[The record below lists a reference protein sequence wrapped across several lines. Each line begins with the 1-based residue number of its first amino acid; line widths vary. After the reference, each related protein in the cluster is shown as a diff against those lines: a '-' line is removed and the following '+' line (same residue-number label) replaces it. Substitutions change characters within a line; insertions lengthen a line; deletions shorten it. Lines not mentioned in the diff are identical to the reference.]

1 MRRALNADKDSFA
14 YKASHNIKDDYAQY
28 KEWTDIVGQ
37 ENMPKSLAEFQEL
50 KYNDND
56 KFTLMEW
63 LVLIAP
69 TSGYAIYCYEDTLQY
84 TMTSQSKGCFW
95 TLIAAAVL
103 AAVIFQIF
111 RKKYDRFVQGYIQQ
125 KTDLETN
132 PDNKLLIKAVARKA
146 ELVDNLDYVVILIPI
161 LLLCTVLYAFQTAV
175 EQLITLLTV
184 VSGSVI
190 AKIGLHA
197 IRLNVQRRDMLR
209 RIDK

>member
-1 MRRALNADKDSFA
+1 MKNNA
-14 YKASHNIKDDYAQY
+14 
-28 KEWTDIVGQ
+28 
-37 ENMPKSLAEFQEL
+37 KSILL
-50 KYNDND
+50 
-56 KFTLMEW
+56 TLMEW

-95 TLIAAAVL
+95 TLIAVAIL

-132 PDNKLLIKAVARKA
+132 PDNELLIKAVARKA

-184 VSGSVI
+184 VSCSII

-197 IRLNVQRRDMLR
+197 IRLNVQRQDMLR

>member
-1 MRRALNADKDSFA
+1 MKN
-14 YKASHNIKDDYAQY
+14 N
-28 KEWTDIVGQ
+28 T
-37 ENMPKSLAEFQEL
+37 KSILL
-50 KYNDND
+50 
-56 KFTLMEW
+56 TLMEW

-95 TLIAAAVL
+95 TLIAVASIAT
-103 AAVIFQIF
+103 VIFQLF

-132 PDNKLLIKAVARKA
+132 PDNELLIKAVARKA

-209 RIDK
+209 RLDK

>member
-1 MRRALNADKDSFA
+1 MKNNA
-14 YKASHNIKDDYAQY
+14 
-28 KEWTDIVGQ
+28 
-37 ENMPKSLAEFQEL
+37 KSILL
-50 KYNDND
+50 
-56 KFTLMEW
+56 TLMEW
-63 LVLIAP
+63 IVLIAP

-84 TMTSQSKGCFW
+84 TMTAQSKGCFW
-95 TLIAAAVL
+95 TLIAVAIL

-161 LLLCTVLYAFQTAV
+161 LLLCTALYAFQTAV

-184 VSGSVI
+184 VSCSII

-197 IRLNVQRRDMLR
+197 IRLNVQRQDMLR

>member
-1 MRRALNADKDSFA
+1 M
-14 YKASHNIKDDYAQY
+14 
-28 KEWTDIVGQ
+28 
-37 ENMPKSLAEFQEL
+37 
-50 KYNDND
+50 
-56 KFTLMEW
+56 
-63 LVLIAP
+63 
-69 TSGYAIYCYEDTLQY
+69 
-84 TMTSQSKGCFW
+84 
-95 TLIAAAVL
+95 
-103 AAVIFQIF
+103 
-111 RKKYDRFVQGYIQQ
+111 
-125 KTDLETN
+125 
-132 PDNKLLIKAVARKA
+132 LIKAVARKA

>member
-1 MRRALNADKDSFA
+1 MKNNA
-14 YKASHNIKDDYAQY
+14 
-28 KEWTDIVGQ
+28 
-37 ENMPKSLAEFQEL
+37 KSILL
-50 KYNDND
+50 
-56 KFTLMEW
+56 TVVEW

-84 TMTSQSKGCFW
+84 TMTAQSKGCFW
-95 TLIAAAVL
+95 TLIAVAVL

-111 RKKYDRFVQGYIQQ
+111 KKKYDRFVQGYIQQ

-132 PDNKLLIKAVARKA
+132 PGNELLIKAVARKA
-146 ELVDNLDYVVILIPI
+146 ELVDNLDYVVTLIPI

-184 VSGSVI
+184 VAGSVI
-190 AKIGLHA
+190 AKIGTHVVKLC
-197 IRLNVQRRDMLR
+197 VQRNDMIR

>member
-1 MRRALNADKDSFA
+1 MKNNA
-14 YKASHNIKDDYAQY
+14 
-28 KEWTDIVGQ
+28 
-37 ENMPKSLAEFQEL
+37 KSILL
-50 KYNDND
+50 
-56 KFTLMEW
+56 TIMEW

-84 TMTSQSKGCFW
+84 TMTAQSKGCFW
-95 TLIAAAVL
+95 TLIAVAIL

-184 VSGSVI
+184 VSCSII

-197 IRLNVQRRDMLR
+197 IRLNVQRQDMLR

>member
-1 MRRALNADKDSFA
+1 MKNNA
-14 YKASHNIKDDYAQY
+14 
-28 KEWTDIVGQ
+28 
-37 ENMPKSLAEFQEL
+37 KSILL
-50 KYNDND
+50 
-56 KFTLMEW
+56 TLMEW

-69 TSGYAIYCYEDTLQY
+69 TSGYAIYCYEDILQY

-95 TLIAAAVL
+95 TLIAVAIL

-132 PDNKLLIKAVARKA
+132 PDNELLIKAVARKA

-184 VSGSVI
+184 VLGSVI

>member
-1 MRRALNADKDSFA
+1 MKNNA
-14 YKASHNIKDDYAQY
+14 
-28 KEWTDIVGQ
+28 
-37 ENMPKSLAEFQEL
+37 KSILL
-50 KYNDND
+50 
-56 KFTLMEW
+56 TLMEW

-95 TLIAAAVL
+95 TLIAVAIL

-111 RKKYDRFVQGYIQQ
+111 RKKFDRFVQGYIQQ

-132 PDNKLLIKAVARKA
+132 PDNELLIKAVARKA

-190 AKIGLHA
+190 AKKGLHA

>member
-1 MRRALNADKDSFA
+1 MKNNA
-14 YKASHNIKDDYAQY
+14 
-28 KEWTDIVGQ
+28 
-37 ENMPKSLAEFQEL
+37 KSILL
-50 KYNDND
+50 
-56 KFTLMEW
+56 TIMEW
-63 LVLIAP
+63 LVLIMP
-69 TSGYAIYCYEDTLQY
+69 TSGYAIYCYEHTLQY

-95 TLIAAAVL
+95 TLITVAVL
-103 AAVIFQIF
+103 ATVIFQIF

-132 PDNKLLIKAVARKA
+132 PDNELLIKAVARKA
-146 ELVDNLDYVVILIPI
+146 ELVDNLDYIVILIPI

-190 AKIGLHA
+190 A